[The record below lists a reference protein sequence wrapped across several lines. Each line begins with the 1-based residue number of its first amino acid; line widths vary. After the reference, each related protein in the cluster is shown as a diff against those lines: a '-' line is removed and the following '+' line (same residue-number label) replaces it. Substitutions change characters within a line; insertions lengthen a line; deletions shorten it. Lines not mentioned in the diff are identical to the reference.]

1 MLPMNLPTLL
11 YERSGVLALAKP
23 AGLATQAPP
32 GIESVESWVRR
43 LLHGAAECGYVGVP
57 HRLDRA
63 VSGVVLMTAT
73 PRAARKLS
81 RQFERREVGKE
92 YRAVVQPHDTPRIES
107 EPVEWRDFIEKVPD
121 EARARL
127 AAADAPLGRE
137 AVTRARLLMVMPAT
151 TGEPRLVL
159 RLEPLTGRMH
169 QLRLQAATRGMPI
182 VGDTLYDAAADT
194 SWAGP
199 ADDSV
204 REPPIALHAERIRY
218 VDPDAG
224 GEVVAEA
231 PLPGYWP
238 TSAG

>member
-1 MLPMNLPTLL
+1 MNLPTLL
-11 YERSGVLALAKP
+11 YERSGVLAVAKP

-43 LLHGAAECGYVGVP
+43 LLHGAAERGYVGVP

-92 YRAVVQPHDTPRIES
+92 YRAVVEPRGAADIAA
-107 EPVEWRDFIEKVPD
+107 EPVEWRDFIEKVPE
-121 EARARL
+121 EARARR
-127 AAADAPLGRE
+127 AAADSPLARE
-137 AVTRARLLMVMPAT
+137 AVTRARLLARVPHAEGGT
-151 TGEPRLVL
+151 RLVL

-169 QLRLQAATRGMPI
+169 QLRLQAAARGMPI
-182 VGDTLYDAAADT
+182 VGDVVYDAVADMH
-194 SWAGP
+194 WAGP
-199 ADDSV
+199 PDDSV

-238 TSAG
+238 AGAG